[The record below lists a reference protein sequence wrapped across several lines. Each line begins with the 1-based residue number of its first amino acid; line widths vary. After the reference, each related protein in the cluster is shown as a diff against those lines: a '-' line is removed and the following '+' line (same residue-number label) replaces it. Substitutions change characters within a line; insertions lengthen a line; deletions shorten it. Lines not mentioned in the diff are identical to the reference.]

1 MKKTFLILRNEIITI
16 LSRPSFLFAMFG
28 IPFIGAVVFI
38 AASQLNKVNP
48 AQNVL
53 TQLISN
59 PQTTQAE
66 GYVDLGGMIKEIPAS
81 VKPGL
86 LIAYPD
92 ETSASQA
99 LAKGEISAYYV
110 IPQDYIQSG
119 EITNIRSNFN
129 PLLGS
134 GQSSLLEWILRVN
147 LLKGNTQLATL
158 VSDPTQHANK
168 VPLSPTPQRD
178 ENNMLTFFLPYG
190 VTMLFYI
197 IILSAASLL
206 LSSVA
211 KEKENRMMEIL
222 LVSVTPRQLLT
233 GKIVALGL
241 VGLLQTIVWVGTG
254 RILLAR
260 GGTTFNLPIAF
271 QLPPS
276 FLFWGIL
283 FFLLGYAVYASLMA
297 GLGALVPNLREA
309 TQATFVVI
317 FPLIIPIFLLSI
329 LINDP
334 NGPLATI
341 LSIFP
346 LTAPVAMMTRLSAG
360 IVPLWQTSLSAIL
373 LAATAL
379 LVVRSVA
386 RMFRAQTI
394 LSGQPFSRKLFFSA
408 LLGRQ

>member
-1 MKKTFLILRNEIITI
+1 MKKTLLILRNEIITI

-28 IPFIGAVVFI
+28 IPLIGAVVFI

-59 PQTTQAE
+59 PQITQAE

-81 VKPGL
+81 VQPGL

-99 LAKGEISAYYV
+99 LVKGEISAYYV

-197 IILSAASLL
+197 IILSTASLL

-260 GGTTFNLPIAF
+260 GGTAFNLPIAF

-276 FLFWGIL
+276 FLVWGVI

-309 TQATFVVI
+309 TQATIVVI

-334 NGPLATI
+334 NGPVATI

-360 IVPLWQTSLSAIL
+360 NVPLWQTTLSAIL
-373 LAATAL
+373 LVITAL
-379 LVVRSVA
+379 LVIRSVA

>member
-66 GYVDLGGMIKEIPAS
+66 GYVDVGRIIKEIPAS
-81 VKPGL
+81 VQPGL

-197 IILSAASLL
+197 IILSTASLL

-254 RILLAR
+254 RILLAK
-260 GGTTFNLPIAF
+260 GGTAFNLPIAF

-276 FLFWGIL
+276 FLVWGVI

-309 TQATFVVI
+309 TQATIVVI

-334 NGPLATI
+334 NGPIATI

-360 IVPLWQTSLSAIL
+360 NVPLWQTSLSAIL
-373 LAATAL
+373 LVITAL
-379 LVVRSVA
+379 LVIRSVA